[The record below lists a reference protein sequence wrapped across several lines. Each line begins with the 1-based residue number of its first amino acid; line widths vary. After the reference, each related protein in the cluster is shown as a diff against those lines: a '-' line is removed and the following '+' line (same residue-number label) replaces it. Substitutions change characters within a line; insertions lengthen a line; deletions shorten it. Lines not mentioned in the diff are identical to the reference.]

1 MQTQRHGA
9 NASPTVRACR
19 GEHGIKDEQP
29 QKAPAPVLTVMV
41 GAHSIGHTQLIQGHV
56 AQRAASDLM
65 RLRSPERVG

>member
-1 MQTQRHGA
+1 VVSTA
-9 NASPTVRACR
+9 L
-19 GEHGIKDEQP
+19 KDEQP
-29 QKAPAPVLTVMV
+29 QKTPAPVLTVMV